1 MKTTINQ
8 KGFSLL
14 ELIVVLAG
22 LGILSSLALPNFMR
36 VLDFNNIDAVKAL
49 LNSAAA
55 DCLQNSRLT
64 DSTAKNKINDS
75 IVNATNLEQ
84 YGYKISDGKDT
95 CQQFSIE
102 SSSANKKDVRFP
114 IGFSVIDGKLTKTA
128 KPSSSDQGS
137 MNSCK
142 KWAGINCTVDDKL
155 QKLLDHK
162 KNIQDTK
169 DKCTT
174 NYEKFLKNPGNGE
187 TTKWDNDAERGCP
200 DSPTENY
207 KTSTCTTKGCVQK
220 VWVLDST
227 PYYSKEAYDQA
238 VTDKKGEICTAKL
251 KEYEKDKKTNLHANG
266 NPTALTPSE
275 CSPDKYWFFE
285 GSDAGSK
292 LKWQEKYH
300 EKQLTTGKTTFS
312 DGSTRY
318 LCLGEDKK
326 TETLMKKCQDDNKSA
341 VCEGDVN
348 KKKAEKFSGKFV
360 AKPGE
365 PGVCSKEYWLCEGV
379 EKTDKAAYDASGC
392 GIKTCAPKKVLKDPL
407 PNFWCQYE
415 SQWDKYNCTEIST
428 TWCN

>member
-75 IVNATNLEQ
+75 IINATNLEQ
-84 YGYKISDGKDT
+84 YGYKISDKKDT

-114 IGFSVIDGKLTKTA
+114 IGFSVMDGKLTKTA

-169 DKCTT
+169 DKCNT

-187 TTKWDNDAERGCP
+187 TTKWDSNADKGCP

-207 KTSTCTTKGCVQK
+207 KTSTCTSKGCVKK
-220 VWVLDST
+220 VWVLKET
-227 PYYSKEAYDQA
+227 PYFTKEAYDEA
-238 VTDKKGEICTAKL
+238 VKREKGENCAKKL
-251 KEYEKDKKTNLHANG
+251 KEFEKNKKTNSHSGG
-266 NPTALTPSE
+266 NPQPLKPSE
-275 CSPDKYWFFE
+275 CDPDEVWFFE
-285 GSDAGSK
+285 GSPLGSK
-292 LKWQEKYH
+292 LQWQEKYH

-318 LCLGEDKK
+318 LCMGEDKK
-326 TETLMKKCQDDNKSA
+326 TEALMTKCKEDNKSA
-341 VCEGDVN
+341 VCEGEVN
-348 KKKAEKFSGKFV
+348 KKKAEKFSGKFI
-360 AKPGE
+360 ANATG
-365 PGVCSKEYWLCEGV
+365 PGVCSIEYWLCEGV
-379 EKTDKAAYDASGC
+379 EKKDENAFNASSC
-392 GIKTCAPKKVLKDPL
+392 GKKDCGPPPAWFCSYSSRYNH
-407 PNFWCQYE
+407 PNCSAWA
-415 SQWDKYNCTEIST
+415 K
-428 TWCN
+428 CNGYI